1 MIKVTYYM
9 YYCDT
14 YCKIRDMMEMDSLDC
29 AKCQK
34 SRKGDMMR
42 INRNVN
48 DNKMKDE
55 QYSSSPFEGQ
65 KREEMQWVL
74 KL

>member
-1 MIKVTYYM
+1 
-9 YYCDT
+9 
-14 YCKIRDMMEMDSLDC
+14 MEIDGLDS

-34 SRKGDMMR
+34 SRKGDMMG

-48 DNKMKDE
+48 DNKTKDE

-65 KREEMQWVL
+65 KREKMRWVL
-74 KL
+74 EL